1 MFDGEWDYFPRQPR
15 PDWSAWRRPAVLRC
29 DWLVVGGGWLVVTG
43 GWRPRRGWCQDQTAG
58 GSPAERSAPAEMEM
72 AQYYAG
78 GAPGN
83 LNLNHTNNNVISMK
97 VGHSRADIAD
107 RSGPRHLKKQENS
120 ALNRLKLMKY
130 IFVVSSIYLSIYL
143 SIYFIGSAYT

>member
-1 MFDGEWDYFPRQPR
+1 MYDGEWDYFPRQPR

-97 VGHSRADIAD
+97 VGHSGADVVD
-107 RSGPRHLKKQENS
+107 RYLAGDMDFKKYVVEHKSGESGHLFEQG
-120 ALNRLKLMKY
+120 KLTNARTTLGPPPPDKN
-130 IFVVSSIYLSIYL
+130 
-143 SIYFIGSAYT
+143 